1 MRHWQIVVAG
11 IATVGIVGLAVLRA
25 ALQDVVTGQTPLGL
39 SVVYGI
45 DRFGWL
51 LVLVLAAVGGG
62 AVLHHW
68 RKAAGRL
75 VLIAPL
81 LGLVGASC
89 LFVYSQRTVFAPMDS
104 VRYARVQDVDFLDDA
119 DMVLGVVVDG
129 QAIAY
134 PNAVVAYPHVVNDV
148 VGGVRLLVTY

>member
-1 MRHWQIVVAG
+1 MRHWQIVVVG
-11 IATVGIVGLAVLRA
+11 IAAVGIAGLARLRA
-25 ALQDVVTGQTPLGL
+25 TLQDVVAGQTPEEL

-51 LVLVLAAVGGG
+51 LVLVLAGVGGG

-81 LGLVGASC
+81 LGLIGGTW
-89 LFVYSQRTVFAPMDS
+89 LFVDSQRTVFGPMDS
-104 VRYARVQDVDFLDDA
+104 VRYARVEDVDFLDDA

-129 QAIAY
+129 HAIAY
-134 PNAVVAYPHVVNDV
+134 PNAVVAYHHVVNDV
-148 VGGVRLLVTY
+148 VGGVPLLVTY

>member
-1 MRHWQIVVAG
+1 MRHWRIVVAG
-11 IATVGIVGLAVLRA
+11 ISAAGIAGLGPLRA
-25 ALQDVVTGQTPLGL
+25 ALQDVVVGQTPAGL
-39 SVVYGI
+39 SMAYGI

-51 LVLVLAAVGGG
+51 LVLVLAGVGGG

-68 RKAAGRL
+68 RKAGGRL

-81 LGLVGASC
+81 LALIGGTWV
-89 LFVYSQRTVFAPMDS
+89 FVDSQRAAFPTMD
-104 VRYARVQDVDFLDDA
+104 DD
-119 DMVLGVVVDG
+119 DMVLGVVVEG